1 MRAGDALGRWS
12 LVVSRRSLVV
22 GKDRIPRRH
31 FVKPKGKDP
40 STPELVRY
48 REPVSPPRMTV
59 RIGLAFTFSD
69 IHSDYSLRSATMGSS
84 LAARR
89 AGM

>member
-40 STPELVRY
+40 STPELVSLSRTSFSAQDD
-48 REPVSPPRMTV
+48 SPDRPGFH
-59 RIGLAFTFSD
+59 IF
-69 IHSDYSLRSATMGSS
+69 
-84 LAARR
+84 
-89 AGM
+89 